1 MENIPNEV
9 KYFMNKMKYN
19 VIDNEKNYDL
29 EKSMVVYG
37 KCRTGKTTLKKYIE
51 KYLGVEAK
59 LDLDLPLEN
68 IMRFLEEE
76 SITHNGYTIY
86 FTNDKNQYKKDE
98 TNVFVELTYQY

>member
-9 KYFMNKMKYN
+9 KYFMNKMKY
-19 VIDNEKNYDL
+19 IDNEKNCDL

-86 FTNDKNQYKKDE
+86 FTNDKNQYKKED
-98 TNVFVELTYQY
+98 TRVFVELT

>member
-19 VIDNEKNYDL
+19 EQEDL

-86 FTNDKNQYKKDE
+86 FTNDKNQYKKED
-98 TNVFVELTYQY
+98 TRVFVELIQQY